1 MLFDELVNQLAADL
15 RLAPFP
21 RGADGSCAMRL
32 DALVYSFHPDRA
44 GTFLVRSRLGSIA
57 PSDGAWLARL
67 LEGNLFDDGVGGP
80 ALGVDVRGEV
90 FLTQHF
96 DAGTLTF
103 ARFMDRLKR
112 FVDTGEHWAAQLPLP
127 QPQQAEA

>member
-1 MLFDELVNQLAADL
+1 MLFDDLVNQLAADL

-32 DALVYSFHPDRA
+32 DALMYSFHLERE
-44 GTFLVRSRLGSIA
+44 GCFLVRSRLGRIA
-57 PSDGAWLARL
+57 CHDGTWLARL

-90 FLTQHF
+90 FLTQQF
-96 DAGTLTF
+96 DLATLTF
-103 ARFMDRLKR
+103 ARFMDRLQR
-112 FVDTGEHWAAQLPLP
+112 FVDTGEHWAAQLPR
-127 QPQQAEA
+127 PQQAEA

>member
-32 DALVYSFHPDRA
+32 DDLIYSFHPQGEGR
-44 GTFLVRSRLGSIA
+44 FLVRSRLGYIA
-57 PSDGAWLARL
+57 CDDGSWLARL

-90 FLTQHF
+90 FLTQQF
-96 DAGTLTF
+96 DAATLSF
-103 ARFMDRLKR
+103 ARFMERLKR
-112 FVDTGEHWAAQLPLP
+112 FVDTGEHWAAQLP
-127 QPQQAEA
+127 QPHGVEA